1 MGRGVDSPHRRSD
14 AQDVLEKRV
23 VHVSVDFGF
32 LGEKESEEQ
41 VTLVLLIRERRQNYV
56 DDAGSEKWN

>member
-1 MGRGVDSPHRRSD
+1 MLKMFWGKG
-14 AQDVLEKRV
+14 V
-23 VHVSVDFGF
+23 VHVSMDFGF